1 MHISIMQRTLP
12 DPLASYHTR
21 VSNPL
26 PLIPALSHAP
36 RPSTHC
42 SLIRRPGFPLFLF
55 CTQVIISS
63 AFESSCGVS
72 VLTQLAAA
80 LGSPPSPQDTSHG
93 QGGSRVAHG
102 LGTLSWFGSDVTPR
116 SLEIR
121 GAPAS
126 APPMA
131 YSAGVEEAAALLASL
146 SQAEAQSHAEP
157 LVPILLSLRPYVQPL
172 SGTQY
177 CLGGLQ
183 LPPVQPKAISIDG
196 SSVTPPESSRAPPG
210 SSGTP
215 PALASHS
222 AATTFVFLHGFLGTC
237 EDWVPL
243 MHALS
248 QAGHTTL
255 ALDLPGHGS
264 TTVITPATLLA
275 TNSGNG
281 NGGCGCAAGAAYSIE
296 AVADAVAAAVAELP
310 GMWGDCVLV
319 GYSMG
324 AREALAAA
332 ARHPGMAASLVLV
345 SGSAGIQASPG
356 SIVCIQAMQCVQAS
370 PRHLY

>member
-1 MHISIMQRTLP
+1 MHSSIMQRTLP
-12 DPLASYHTR
+12 ESLAICHTR

-26 PLIPALSHAP
+26 PLLPALSHAP
-36 RPSTHC
+36 HSATHC
-42 SLIRRPGFPLFLF
+42 SLIRSPGFPLFLF
-55 CTQVIISS
+55 CAQVIISS

-102 LGTLSWFGSDVTPR
+102 LGTLSWFSSDVTPKP
-116 SLEIR
+116 LVFR
-121 GAPAS
+121 GDPTS
-126 APPMA
+126 ALPRA
-131 YSAGVEEAAALLASL
+131 YSAGVEEAAALLAGL
-146 SQAEAQSHAEP
+146 SQAEARSDVEP
-157 LVPILLSLRPYVQPL
+157 LVPTQLYLRPYVQPL
-172 SGTQY
+172 SGTHY
-177 CLGGLQ
+177 RLGGLQ
-183 LPPVQPKAISIDG
+183 MLSVRPRGIGNNG
-196 SSVTPPESSRAPPG
+196 SSGDPPG
-210 SSGTP
+210 SSGP
-215 PALASHS
+215 PLSLASHF
-222 AATTFVFLHGFLGTC
+222 AATTFVFLHGFLGSC

-248 QAGHTTL
+248 QAGHATL

-264 TTVITPATLLA
+264 TTVTTPDALLA
-275 TNSGNG
+275 ADNDEGSGG
-281 NGGCGCAAGAAYSIE
+281 AAGMAYSIE
-296 AVADAVAAAVAELP
+296 AAADAVVAAVAELP
-310 GMWGDCVLV
+310 GVWGHCVLV

-324 AREALAAA
+324 ARVALAAA

>member
-80 LGSPPSPQDTSHG
+80 LGSPPSPQDPPHG

-102 LGTLSWFGSDVTPR
+102 LGTLSWFSSDVAAR
-116 SLEIR
+116 SLKIR
-121 GAPAS
+121 GDPAS
-126 APPMA
+126 APPIT
-131 YSAGVEEAAALLASL
+131 YSAGVEEAAALLAGL
-146 SQAEAQSHAEP
+146 SEAEAQSRAEP
-157 LVPILLSLRPYVQPL
+157 LVPIQLSLRPYVQPI
-172 SGTQY
+172 SGTHY
-177 CLGGLQ
+177 RLGGLQ
-183 LPPVQPKAISIDG
+183 MLSVRPRGIGNNSSSGDPPG
-196 SSVTPPESSRAPPG
+196 SSVTPPSPASR
-210 SSGTP
+210 
-215 PALASHS
+215 S
-222 AATTFVFLHGFLGTC
+222 ATTTFVFLHGFLGSC

-248 QAGHTTL
+248 QAGHASL

-264 TTVITPATLLA
+264 TTVITPASLTT
-275 TNSGNG
+275 TNSGNSS
-281 NGGCGCAAGAAYSIE
+281 GGYGCSAGAAYSIE
-296 AVADAVAAAVAELP
+296 ATADAVAAAVAELP

-324 AREALAAA
+324 ARVALAAA
-332 ARHPGMAASLVLV
+332 TRHPGMAASLVLV